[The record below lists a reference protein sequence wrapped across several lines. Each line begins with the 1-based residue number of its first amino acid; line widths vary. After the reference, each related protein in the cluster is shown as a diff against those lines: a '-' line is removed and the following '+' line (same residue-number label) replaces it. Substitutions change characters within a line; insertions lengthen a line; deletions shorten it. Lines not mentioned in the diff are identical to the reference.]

1 MRQRDVALSIVFTII
16 TCGIYGVYWFICLT
30 NEMNEAVGE
39 EDTSGGLAFVF
50 TLITCGIYGIYWAYK
65 MGGKL
70 NQARQ
75 IRGMSVDS
83 STGILYLI
91 LMIFGLGIVV
101 YALAQDGLNKM
112 AQE

>member
-70 NQARQ
+70 NQ
-75 IRGMSVDS
+75 
-83 STGILYLI
+83 
-91 LMIFGLGIVV
+91 LGIVV